1 MFNAQKT
8 KTEIVQW
15 IADYFKNNASPADK
29 AVIGISGGKDSS
41 IVAALCA
48 EALGKARVL
57 GVLMPQG
64 EQHDIAVSYDLCR
77 TLGIEFV
84 ELNIEKSVQ
93 NLYDEISKSG
103 LKLNDIATFNTPAR
117 VRMTVLYAVSAV
129 VGGRVANTSNLS
141 EDYVGYATK
150 FGDSAGDFSPL
161 SDLTVTEVKAVG
173 REAGLPARF
182 IDKVPLDGL
191 CGKTDE
197 ENLGFSYEVLDRYIR
212 EGICEDEAVKRE
224 IDRLHKISRHK
235 FEGLPKFNFK

>member
-1 MFNAQKT
+1 MFKAG
-8 KTEIVQW
+8 EIKDKIIAW
-15 IADYFKNNASPADK
+15 IRRYFKENASHAEK

-41 IVAALCA
+41 VVAALCA
-48 EALGKARVL
+48 AALGKERVL
-57 GVLMPQG
+57 GVLLPQG
-64 EQHDIAVSYDLCR
+64 EQHDIDVSYDLCK
-77 TLGIEFV
+77 TLGIEYV
-84 ELNIEKSVQ
+84 ELNIGKTVQ
-93 NLYDEISKSG
+93 NLYDEIEAAR
-103 LKLNDIATFNTPAR
+103 LELNDIATFNTPAR
-117 VRMTVLYAVSAV
+117 IRMTALYTVSAA

-173 REAGLPARF
+173 RELMLPARF

-197 ENLGFSYEVLDRYIR
+197 ENLGFSYEVLDKYIR
-212 EGICEDEAVKRE
+212 EGVCEDEAVKRE

-235 FEGLPKFNFK
+235 FEGLPKFSFK